1 VGLRGRFGS
10 SLLVCAALAVL
21 TLCAA
26 PSAGAFVLWTDS
38 ANNSIGRANDL
49 GGGVQD
55 SFIDDLV
62 GVCGLATGNS
72 NIYWGNN
79 RLGTIGTATLT
90 GADVNPSLIS
100 GGNGTCGV
108 SLFNQLAW
116 ANGGNSTIG
125 IGNTNGTLVDQS
137 WASSPDVITP
147 RGTASYF
154 DGFHE
159 LIFYVNVDGSI
170 WLTYG
175 DAQAAT
181 RLLPP
186 NTVNGPAGIAAGPGG
201 IYWINSDAGTIG
213 HANLD
218 GSGVETLV
226 SGIFGAQCGIALGI
240 SNIYWTNSSSGT
252 IGQADLDGSN
262 ATNNFIDLG
271 PGDFPCWIAQVPDTP
286 LSSVA
291 PSSLGFGAVLVGG
304 GPTGAQ
310 NVTVT
315 NSLSTTVQLQ
325 VFGTQLLGAGA
336 SQFSIVSDG
345 CTGQFLDPGSSCSV
359 SVDFSPTSLGGKS
372 ANLLI
377 ETSDPNQ
384 PNGELSVPLSGSGT
398 DPDESIVPAS
408 IPFGHQ
414 LVGTGGPVQSVVL
427 TNEAGAS
434 APDVV
439 GQAALT
445 GPDASQFQIVTDGCS
460 NTSVA
465 IGASCEISLHFMPT
479 SEGAASASLS
489 IPSDDP
495 TSPATVALSGTG
507 TAPDEAVSPTE
518 LDFGEQG
525 TGTPSATQS
534 VTVANSADGTGPLVL
549 GSVALAGSD
558 PASYDLVFDACS
570 GQSLSPG
577 DTCKVG
583 VRFAPSA
590 GGQRNATLL
599 IPSNGSASPQQVE
612 LSGSGV
618 TGPSNSFSLNK
629 PKFLKRG
636 RALLPVNLPGA
647 GQLTLSGKGVRSRT
661 AAASGAGTIKL
672 LVASTGKARRRLA
685 AKGKTRVHFAVTF
698 TPAGGSP
705 STITKSMKLVER
717 PGHG

>member
-1 VGLRGRFGS
+1 M
-10 SLLVCAALAVL
+10 CAALAVL

-26 PSAGAFVLWTDS
+26 PSAGAFVFWTDS
-38 ANNSIGRANDL
+38 GNNSIGRANL
-49 GGGVQD
+49 AGGGIQD
-55 SFIDDLV
+55 SLIDDLV
-62 GVCGLATGNS
+62 GVCGLASGPF

-79 RLGTIGTATLT
+79 SLGTIGTSTLIGT
-90 GADVNPSLIS
+90 AVNPSLIT

-108 SLFNQLAW
+108 SVGTGLAW
-116 ANGGNSTIG
+116 ANAGNSTIG
-125 IGNTNGTLVDQS
+125 VAATNGTLVDQS
-137 WASSPDVITP
+137 WASPPDVIVP
-147 RGTASYF
+147 QGTAEVF

-159 LIFYVNVDGSI
+159 LIYYVNGDGSI
-170 WLTYG
+170 WLTSA
-175 DAQAAT
+175 DAQAPK
-181 RLLPP
+181 RVLPP
-186 NTVNGPAGIAAGPGG
+186 GTVKGPAGIAAGDGG
-201 IYWINSDAGTIG
+201 IYWINSNEATIG

-218 GSGVETLV
+218 GSGASTIV
-226 SGIFGAQCGIALGI
+226 SGIAGAQCGIAVDL
-240 SNIYWTNSSSGT
+240 SNIYWTNGGTQT

-262 ATNNFIDLG
+262 ATNDFIQLGSGDL
-271 PGDFPCWIAQVPDTP
+271 PCWIAVDSDTP

-291 PSSLGFGAVLVGG
+291 PSSLGFGGVLVGT

-315 NSLSTTVQLQ
+315 SSLSTTIQLR
-325 VFGTQLLGAGA
+325 VVSTQLLGADP
-336 SQFSIVSDG
+336 SQFSVVSDG
-345 CTGQFLDPGSSCSV
+345 CSGQFLDPGDSCSV

-372 ANLLI
+372 GSLLI
-377 ETSDPNQ
+377 ETDDPNG
-384 PNGELSVPLSGSGT
+384 PLSVPLSGSGT

-408 IPFGHQ
+408 IPFGGQ

-465 IGASCEISLHFMPT
+465 IGASCEVLLRFTPT
-479 SEGAASASLS
+479 SQGAASASLS

-507 TAPDEAVSPTE
+507 TAPDEVVSPTD

-525 TGTPSATQS
+525 TGTASATQS

-558 PASYDLVFDACS
+558 SSSYDLVFDGCS

-590 GGQRNATLL
+590 GGQRTAAVL
-599 IPSNGSASPQQVE
+599 IPSNGSASPEQIE

-629 PKFLKRG
+629 PKFLKHG

-647 GQLTLSGKGVRSRT
+647 GQVTLSGKGVRSRT
-661 AAASGAGTIKL
+661 AAAPGPGTIKL
-672 LVASTGKARRRLA
+672 LVVSTGKAHRRLA
-685 AKGKTRVHFAVTF
+685 AKGKTRIHIAVTF
-698 TPAGGSP
+698 TPAGGAP
-705 STITKSMKLVER
+705 STIGVSMKLVER
-717 PGHG
+717 PRHG